1 MDILPE
7 PCKRDSTHSW
17 GDDTTETGAT
27 EPSHAASGDESIE
40 EHETLRHLQVAAQL
54 EAEMR
59 DAHRDVSVTETPPA
73 LK

>member
-27 EPSHAASGDESIE
+27 EPSHAASGDETVE
-40 EHETLRHLQVAAQL
+40 EHETLSQLQVAGQL
-54 EAEMR
+54 ETEMG
-59 DAHRDVSVTETPPA
+59 DPPWDVSVTETPPA